1 MEELQ
6 NFTLIK
12 LHEKLALTE
21 QEFGAWIEGM
31 GLLHSRR
38 TCECGG
44 ARIFPNVFPFLV
56 SYC

>member
-12 LHEKLALTE
+12 LHEKLAMTE
-21 QEFGAWIEGM
+21 QEFEAWIEGM
-31 GLLHSRR
+31 GWDFCSRR

-44 ARIFPNVFPFLV
+44 DMKIRAK
-56 SYC
+56 